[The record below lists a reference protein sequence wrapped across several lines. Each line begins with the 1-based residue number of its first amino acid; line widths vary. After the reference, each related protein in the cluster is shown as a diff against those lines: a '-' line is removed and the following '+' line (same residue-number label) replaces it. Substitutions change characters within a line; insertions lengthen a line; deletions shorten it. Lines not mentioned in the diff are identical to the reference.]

1 MAATL
6 LGDSAVKSVA
16 ARALAVG
23 VTIAVAAGVLQWW
36 GVGLQLLLAAM
47 VVAGLVAWAFPF
59 YGVRLLDAALL
70 RIRGLYWAREQGH
83 FHSFGGVT
91 LAIEDDGRHVWLDG
105 QGLLRVLG
113 RKEPEDVLA
122 ARLSGQWRRDASG
135 VLMLR
140 ADSVVQYLAHMPER
154 HDPRVQKFRRYL
166 EREVLYPAS
175 QRRNRSRNRNST

>member
-1 MAATL
+1 M
-6 LGDSAVKSVA
+6 KSVA
-16 ARALAVG
+16 ARALTVG
-23 VTIAVAAGVLQWW
+23 LTLAVAAGVLHWW

-47 VVAGLVAWAFPF
+47 VFAGFVAWAFPF

-70 RIRGLYWAREQGH
+70 WIRGLYWARDQGH
-83 FHSFGGVT
+83 FHSFSGVP

-122 ARLSGQWRRDASG
+122 ARLSGLWRRGANG

-154 HDPRVQKFRRYL
+154 SDPRVQKFRRYL

-175 QRRNRSRNRNST
+175 QRRKRSRDRGRNPD

>member
-1 MAATL
+1 M
-6 LGDSAVKSVA
+6 KSVG

-23 VTIAVAAGVLQWW
+23 VTIALAAGVLHWW
-36 GVGLQLLLAAM
+36 GLGLNLLLAAA
-47 VVAGLVAWAFPF
+47 VFAGLVALAFPY

-70 RIRGLYWAREQGH
+70 WIRSLYWARDQGH

-122 ARLSGQWRRDASG
+122 ARLSGLWRRGANG

-140 ADSVVQYLAHMPER
+140 ADSVVQYLAQMPER
-154 HDPRVQKFRRYL
+154 TDPRVQKFRRYL

-175 QRRNRSRNRNST
+175 QRRKNSRSRDPA